1 MITLDFEDFG
11 PISTIFGYFL
21 TKFPSWRLSSTLKQH
36 ENHTGISVSTID
48 NIFYLFG
55 MSQDNQRVI
64 MVDFGD
70 LRAIL
75 GKFRQFLTN
84 F

>member
-11 PISTIFGYFL
+11 PISTIFGYFV
-21 TKFPSWRLSSTLKQH
+21 TKFPSWKLPNTLKQH
-36 ENHTGISVSTID
+36 ENHTDISVSTID

-70 LRAIL
+70 FGTISAI
-75 GKFRQFLTN
+75 FD
-84 F
+84 